1 MRFFRSAP
9 RVLPAQAGE
18 ADALAE
24 LYRRAWLGC
33 ERLLDARLTA
43 HEAATPAE
51 VASWFLGG
59 FEVFRVR
66 HEDAMIGAVRC
77 CFPSSACLIDRLAVD
92 PDARGRGVGHLL
104 LDHAVGR
111 ARRAGV
117 TRTWAQVS
125 PKLETAHALFRSF
138 GFRDAS
144 RFNAAY
150 CGEDLLLLELPV

>member
-9 RVLPAQAGE
+9 RVLPAQPPE

-33 ERLLDARLTA
+33 ERLLDARLAA
-43 HEAATPAE
+43 HETSAPDE
-51 VASWFLGG
+51 VASWFVGG
-59 FEVFRVR
+59 FEIFRVR
-66 HEDAMIGAVRC
+66 HDDRVLGAIRC

-117 TRTWAQVS
+117 TRVWAQIS
-125 PKLETAHALFRSF
+125 PKLDTPHALFRSF
-138 GFRDAS
+138 GFRDAGRVS
-144 RFNAAY
+144 AAY
-150 CGEDLLLLELPV
+150 WGEDLVLLELPV

>member
-9 RVLPAQAGE
+9 RVLPAQAAE
-18 ADALAE
+18 AVALAE

-33 ERLLDARLTA
+33 ERLLDARLTE
-43 HEAATPAE
+43 HEASAPAE

-59 FEVFRVR
+59 FEVFRIR
-66 HEDAMIGAVRC
+66 HEGAVIGAVRC
-77 CFPSSACLIDRLAVD
+77 CFPSSACLVDRLAVD

-117 TRTWAQVS
+117 TRIWAQVS

-144 RFNAAY
+144 RFSAGY
-150 CGEDLLLLELPV
+150 WGEDVLLLELPV

>member
-9 RVLPAQAGE
+9 RVLPAQAAE
-18 ADALAE
+18 AGALAE

-33 ERLLDARLTA
+33 ERLLDARLA
-43 HEAATPAE
+43 SHETSAPDE
-51 VASWFLGG
+51 VASWFVGG

-66 HEDAMIGAVRC
+66 HDDQVVGAVRC

-117 TRTWAQVS
+117 TRIWAQVS
-125 PKLETAHALFRSF
+125 PKLDTAHALFRSF

-144 RFNAAY
+144 RVSAVY
-150 CGEDLLLLELPV
+150 WGEDLLLLELSV

>member
-9 RVLPAQAGE
+9 RVLPAQAAE

-43 HEAATPAE
+43 HEASTAAE
-51 VASWFLGG
+51 VASWFVGG
-59 FEVFRVR
+59 FEVFRIR
-66 HEDAMIGAVRC
+66 HEDAVIGAVRC
-77 CFPSSACLIDRLAVD
+77 CFPSSACFIDRLAVD
-92 PDARGRGVGHLL
+92 PVARGRGVGHLL

-117 TRTWAQVS
+117 TRIWAQVS
-125 PKLETAHALFRSF
+125 PKLETAHALFRSL
-138 GFRDAS
+138 GFRDAIRIS
-144 RFNAAY
+144 AAY
-150 CGEDLLLLELPV
+150 WGEDLLLLELPV

>member
-1 MRFFRSAP
+1 MRFFRSTP
-9 RVLPAQAGE
+9 RVLPAQAAE

-33 ERLLDARLTA
+33 ERLLDARLAA
-43 HEAATPAE
+43 HEASAPEE
-51 VASWFLGG
+51 VAAWFVGG

-66 HEDAMIGAVRC
+66 HEDQVVGAVRC

-117 TRTWAQVS
+117 TRIWAQVS

-138 GFRDAS
+138 GFRDATRIS
-144 RFNAAY
+144 AAY
-150 CGEDLLLLELPV
+150 WGEDLLLLELPV

>member
-9 RVLPAQAGE
+9 RVQPAQAAE

-24 LYRRAWLGC
+24 LYRRAWQGC

-43 HEAATPAE
+43 HEASAPAE
-51 VASWFLGG
+51 VTAWFVGG

-66 HEDAMIGAVRC
+66 HEGAVIGAVRC

-92 PDARGRGVGHLL
+92 PDARGRGIGHLL

-117 TRTWAQVS
+117 TRIWTQVS

-138 GFRDAS
+138 GFRDSS
-144 RFNAAY
+144 RFSAVY
-150 CGEDLLLLELPV
+150 WGEDVLLLELPV

>member
-9 RVLPAQAGE
+9 RVLPAQAAE
-18 ADALAE
+18 AHALAE

-43 HEAATPAE
+43 DQASAPAE
-51 VASWFLGG
+51 VASWFVGG
-59 FEVFRVR
+59 FEVYRIT
-66 HEDAMIGAVRC
+66 HEGQMIGAVRC
-77 CFPSSACLIDRLAVD
+77 CFPSSACLVDRLAVD
-92 PDARGRGVGHLL
+92 PNARGRGVGHLL

-117 TRTWAQVS
+117 TRIWAQVS
-125 PKLETAHALFRSF
+125 PKLETAHGLFRSF

-144 RFNAAY
+144 RFSAAY
-150 CGEDLLLLELPV
+150 WGEDLLLLELPV

>member
-9 RVLPAQAGE
+9 RVLPAQAVE

-33 ERLLDARLTA
+33 ERLLDVRLAA
-43 HEAATPAE
+43 HEMSAPDE
-51 VASWFLGG
+51 IASWFVGG
-59 FEVFRVR
+59 FEIFRVR
-66 HEDAMIGAVRC
+66 HDDQVVGAVRC

-104 LDHAVGR
+104 LDHGVGR

-117 TRTWAQVS
+117 TRVWAQVS
-125 PKLETAHALFRSF
+125 PKLETAHALLRSF

-144 RFNAAY
+144 RVSAAY
-150 CGEDLLLLELPV
+150 WGEDLLLLELPV

>member
-9 RVLPAQAGE
+9 RVLPAQPAE

-33 ERLLDARLTA
+33 ERLLDARLAA
-43 HEAATPAE
+43 HETSAPDE
-51 VASWFLGG
+51 VASWFVGG
-59 FEVFRVR
+59 FEIFRVR
-66 HEDAMIGAVRC
+66 HDDRVLGAIRC

-117 TRTWAQVS
+117 TRIWAQIS
-125 PKLETAHALFRSF
+125 PKLDTAHALFRSF

-144 RFNAAY
+144 RVSAAY
-150 CGEDLLLLELPV
+150 WGEDLVLLELPV